1 MAERFRTRDQSAL
14 DFVHGIK
21 SRGIP
26 IEQLISD
33 AVTTSA
39 EYTDQQVLVT
49 NNALSAL
56 NQSISAARNK
66 RWYNALPNRTY
77 TTYYS
82 NAESEP
88 ISVSISFTGVSQAQ
102 LVITPNENNAG
113 LEIIVGRVSVSGTS
127 ESHIHTLYA
136 DVPPGHFY
144 QLRMY
149 GGSTLVSWSE
159 RRLLDPLG
167 GD

>member
-1 MAERFRTRDQSAL
+1 MTEKFRTRDQSAL

-33 AVTTSA
+33 AVAASA
-39 EYTDQQVLVT
+39 EYT
-49 NNALSAL
+49 NSSISAL

-113 LEIIVGRVSVSGTS
+113 LEIIVGRVSVSSTS

-144 QLRMY
+144 QLRVY

-167 GD
+167 GN